1 MTGTL
6 TKYVLLAVNIVVGVF
21 LMPFTIR
28 HLGTSEYGLWMLV
41 ASMTYYFQLL
51 DLGYGN
57 GLVRQISDADARGD
71 VAEVNRVL
79 STFAVVYAGIG
90 AAAAA
95 GALAIIVFVI
105 PRFPNLTPDQI
116 WRAQIVLA
124 IIGVRIAVGF
134 PMTVFG
140 AATTARQRFALN
152 NSVAILFSLLNAA
165 VTYAF

>member
-1 MTGTL
+1 
-6 TKYVLLAVNIVVGVF
+6 
-21 LMPFTIR
+21 
-28 HLGTSEYGLWMLV
+28 MLV

-57 GLVRQISDADARGD
+57 GLVRQMADADARGD
-71 VAEVNRVL
+71 IDEMNRAL
-79 STFAVVYAGIG
+79 STFVVVYAGLG

-95 GALAIIVFVI
+95 GVVAIILWVI

-116 WRAQIVLA
+116 ERARIILA

-152 NSVAILFSLLNAA
+152 
-165 VTYAF
+165 